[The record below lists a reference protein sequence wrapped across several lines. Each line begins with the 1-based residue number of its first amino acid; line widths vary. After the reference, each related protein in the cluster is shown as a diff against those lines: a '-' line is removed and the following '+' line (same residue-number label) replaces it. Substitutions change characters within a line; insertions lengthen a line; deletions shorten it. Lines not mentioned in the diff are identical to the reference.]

1 MVGLTTNS
9 PQAAG
14 ILGGYEQD
22 HLPKAGT
29 ALGAGAWA
37 VQVHGDDGVLSLAM
51 VLAASTEGAV
61 PGLPQGPR
69 HPCAVRAGC
78 SGGHGGKEGSGEWA
92 HPNCPRYNP
101 PWDNDHS
108 KADLE
113 GYRWASALGSRRV
126 KGSLG

>member
-1 MVGLTTNS
+1 MGLTTNS
-9 PQAAG
+9 PQATG
-14 ILGGYEQD
+14 VLSGYEQD
-22 HLPKAGT
+22 HLSKAGT
-29 ALGAGAWA
+29 ALRARGAWA

-78 SGGHGGKEGSGEWA
+78 SGGRGGTEGSGGWG
-92 HPNCPRYNP
+92 HPHCSRSDP

-113 GYRWASALGSRRV
+113 GYRWVSAVGSRGV
-126 KGSLG
+126 K